1 MTLVFYWDPVAPTS
15 RKATLTRGQVK
26 AVFDADRVRHLAS
39 AAGGDTW
46 WIERHGKE
54 SVVKIPTSDY
64 KLSWVA
70 REIEGLKRGA
80 CDNVVR
86 VEGVEQ
92 VTFSIGK
99 RVVITFEYV
108 EGLVIDEAIRTDQWP
123 SSAQV
128 REFLRGVLSG
138 LVVLHGGET
147 VHRDMKPANL
157 LLRSG
162 DWSRPVI
169 LDLGLARI
177 LDENGITR
185 YPAAVGTEEFV
196 APEVIEG
203 ARAQKAADLW
213 SFGVLV
219 YILLT
224 HDHPFY
230 GGYDDRVNDVEALE
244 RIDAGPPDL
253 GIDIPSDLCGL
264 VSRWLAADPN
274 ERGTAVEGVAALD
287 AATLDRAQHE
297 LTRARR
303 TSSN

>member
-1 MTLVFYWDPVAPTS
+1 MTLVFYWDPAAPTS
-15 RKATLTRGQVK
+15 GKATLSRGQVK
-26 AVFDADRVRHLAS
+26 AVFDADGVRHLAS

-46 WIERHGKE
+46 WIERHGRG

-80 CDNVVR
+80 CDNIVR

-108 EGLVIDEAIRTDQWP
+108 EGLVIDEAIRTGQWP
-123 SSAQV
+123 SSGQV
-128 REFLRGVLSG
+128 REFVRGVLSG
-138 LVVLHGGET
+138 FVVLHGAET
-147 VHRDMKPANL
+147 VHRDVKPANL
-157 LLRSG
+157 VLRNG

-177 LDENGITR
+177 LDEKGITK
-185 YPAAVGTEEFV
+185 YPVAVGTEEFM

-203 ARAQKAADLW
+203 ARAQKATDLW
-213 SFGVLV
+213 SFGVV
-219 YILLT
+219 TYILLT
-224 HDHPFY
+224 RAHPFC

-244 RIDAGPPDL
+244 RIATGPPGLDA
-253 GIDIPSDLCGL
+253 DIPSDLRSL
-264 VSRWLAADPN
+264 VCRWLAVDPYD
-274 ERGTAVEGVAALD
+274 RGTAVDAL
-287 AATLDRAQHE
+287 ATLEA
-297 LTRARR
+297 AA
-303 TSSN
+303 